1 MKKVVEI
8 VCFLLGMLAVWIF
21 LKGGKAVFSSEKVYL
36 EESRKVFH
44 TTQYC
49 DLIKSIDASDREYM
63 EETGNLIGTTEKSER
78 ECYNDVT
85 LSMCKFCYSPM
96 DRKYRNEYLSEVR
109 RHQSKSSTK

>member
-8 VCFLLGMLAVWIF
+8 VCFLLGILAVWIF

-36 EESRKVFH
+36 EENRRVFH
-44 TTQYC
+44 STQYC

-78 ECYNDVT
+78 ECYSDAT
-85 LSMCKFCYSPM
+85 LRMCKFCYSPM
-96 DRKYRNEYLSEVR
+96 DRKYRCEYLSEVR